1 MHALSSGNCML
12 ILKKETHKFLKKII
26 NKYSCLFSLL
36 IYCKGQEDNLSDE
49 PKITVFIVNFP
60 MFLEN
65 MKNI

>member
-12 ILKKETHKFLKKII
+12 ILKKETYKFL
-26 NKYSCLFSLL
+26 
-36 IYCKGQEDNLSDE
+36 YCKGQEDNLSDE

-65 MKNI
+65 TKNI